1 MLHALHWNKEI
12 ALWKDTLLT
21 VAPALT
27 QESGGIQRRALIA
40 ALLVGGSAAWW
51 KLLDS
56 KPSPLRLPVHTV
68 HTLTAGV

>member
-1 MLHALHWNKEI
+1 M
-12 ALWKDTLLT
+12 
-21 VAPALT
+21 APALT

-56 KPSPLRLPVHTV
+56 KPSSPCLPAHTL
-68 HTLTAGV
+68 HNLTAGV